1 MRKVYIHN
9 KCVSPL
15 KIVRCTNTRILD
27 TALFIKFVSD
37 LRKVGGCSPCTPVCP
52 YNKTERHD
60 ITEILFKV
68 ALNTII
74 ITPNPD
80 GTGNE
85 AVSPNKDQTDE
96 ET

>member
-15 KIVRCTNTRILD
+15 KIVRCTSTRILD

-60 ITEILFKV
+60 ITEILLEV
-68 ALNTII
+68 ARNTKTLALTLYSLYIYHI
-74 ITPNPD
+74 MPTV
-80 GTGNE
+80 GT
-85 AVSPNKDQTDE
+85 
-96 ET
+96 